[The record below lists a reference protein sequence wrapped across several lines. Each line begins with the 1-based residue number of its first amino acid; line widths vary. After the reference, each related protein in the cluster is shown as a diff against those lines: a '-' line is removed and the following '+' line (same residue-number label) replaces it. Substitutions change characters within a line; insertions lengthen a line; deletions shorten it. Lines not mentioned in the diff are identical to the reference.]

1 MTGIAASPRD
11 PMRAFRR
18 VCAALAITL
27 SALGAAYPAGAQNS
41 AANRFKNGFPED
53 PSFFPV
59 GVWMQSPSLA
69 PAYKSMGV
77 NTVIGLW
84 EGPTEE
90 QLEALAKAEMFAIT
104 AQNDVGLNSP
114 NSGVIKAWIHQDEPD
129 NAQKNALGLYLA
141 CVPPNEVAKQSKE
154 MRRRDPTRP
163 IFINFGRG
171 VADANWHGRGTCM
184 GDTRYYTR
192 ASQGADIVSYDIYPV
207 AGSEEPIKGKL
218 EYVARGVA
226 NLQNWAKGARGGV
239 WAIVETT
246 RIGHETDRATP
257 HQIRSEVWQALIQG
271 ARGIGYFAHEFSGG
285 FREDGIFR
293 YPDAVDAVKRIN
305 GEIASLA
312 PVLNSASAKIQVSFS
327 GDVPISSLAR
337 RHDGKVYL
345 FAASV
350 GEHPSEA
357 RLKIPGIRRAKAVVL
372 GEDRTVDVVDG
383 VLEDLFA
390 GYDVHLYR
398 IEE

>member
-1 MTGIAASPRD
+1 
-11 PMRAFRR
+11 
-18 VCAALAITL
+18 
-27 SALGAAYPAGAQNS
+27 
-41 AANRFKNGFPED
+41 
-53 PSFFPV
+53 
-59 GVWMQSPSLA
+59 
-69 PAYKSMGV
+69 
-77 NTVIGLW
+77 
-84 EGPTEE
+84 
-90 QLEALAKAEMFAIT
+90 
-104 AQNDVGLNSP
+104 
-114 NSGVIKAWIHQDEPD
+114 
-129 NAQKNALGLYLA
+129 
-141 CVPPNEVAKQSKE
+141 
-154 MRRRDPTRP
+154 
-163 IFINFGRG
+163 
-171 VADANWHGRGTCM
+171 M

-337 RHDGKVYL
+337 RHEGKVYL

-383 VLEDLFA
+383 ILEDLFA

-398 IEE
+398 VEE